1 MEQVYIDLNP
11 LLLAQP
17 GSRPIPGTD
26 VSISSSVKVGYSLK
40 CDRYNIDDFALQGG
54 AVLSG
59 WLPVYDTLQGIR
71 GEVNLIVKVELF
83 SDLNK

>member
-17 GSRPIPGTD
+17 GSRPLPGTD
-26 VSISSSVKVGYSLK
+26 VSISSSVKVGFSVAA
-40 CDRYNIDDFALQGG
+40 DRCFAVQGG